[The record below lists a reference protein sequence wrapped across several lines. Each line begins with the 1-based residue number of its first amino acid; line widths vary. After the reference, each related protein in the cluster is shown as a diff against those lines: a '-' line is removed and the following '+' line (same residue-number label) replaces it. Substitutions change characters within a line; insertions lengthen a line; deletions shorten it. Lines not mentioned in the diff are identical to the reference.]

1 MVEYYISSTKCSI
14 QERKTK
20 KHGTVYDVVF
30 RIVTMDGKEIQKKLS
45 GFLTKKAAKEAHAT
59 FITDKCTLVKN
70 NPIKKQSHITSESI
84 PTVADLIPQYILSL
98 NNQNKDSSIYGKIR
112 LYNSI
117 IIPMLGEC
125 KITDLT
131 KERLYQWQDELWS
144 SKNPQTGANY
154 SYAYLE
160 KIRRYFSAFLSWC
173 DTRLG
178 YPNHLKEVT
187 KPKSRISKT
196 EMQIWTREEFE
207 KFIAVV
213 DNPTYH
219 AIFTMLFFTG
229 RRRGEVLALQY
240 EDVQENQIIFNKTYT
255 RKTIDGS
262 PYKITTSKNEK
273 RGATPICQ
281 TLKDEL
287 TRYQGQ
293 MPFFFGG
300 EKPIHENTISHA
312 FESYIKKA
320 GVKRIRMHDLRHS
333 FVSMLIHLGAN
344 FMVVAD
350 LIGDTVEQVTQTYGH
365 VYDSDKFRIIEMLN

>member
-70 NPIKKQSHITSESI
+70 NPIKKKSQETIKLV
-84 PTVADLIPQYILSL
+84 PTVADLIPKYILSL
-98 NNQNKDSSIYGKIR
+98 HNQNKDSSIYGKIR

-144 SKNPQTGANY
+144 SQNPATGKSY
-154 SYAYLE
+154 STEYLE
-160 KIRRYFSAFLSWC
+160 RIRGHFGAFLSWC
-173 DTRLG
+173 ESRHG
-178 YPNHLKEVT
+178 YPNHLKEVA
-187 KPKSRISKT
+187 KPKKRISKT
-196 EMQIWTREEFE
+196 KMQIWTREEFE

-213 DNPTYH
+213 DNPTH
-219 AIFTMLFFTG
+219 HTIFTMLFFTG
-229 RRRGEVLALQY
+229 RRRGEVLALHY
-240 EDVQENQIIFNKTYT
+240 DDVQENQIIFNKTYT

-273 RGATPICQ
+273 IGATPICQ

-333 FVSMLIHLGAN
+333 FVSMLIHFGAN